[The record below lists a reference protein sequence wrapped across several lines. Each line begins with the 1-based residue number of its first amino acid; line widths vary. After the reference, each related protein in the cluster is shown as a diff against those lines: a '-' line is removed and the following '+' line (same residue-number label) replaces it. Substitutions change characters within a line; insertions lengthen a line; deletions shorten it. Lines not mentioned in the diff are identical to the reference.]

1 MFHPKVQFSPRRTKS
16 IGLTDGEGKERFWAC
31 LRQFSSIT
39 KKMSVDESN
48 DVLTDAALQYGEHL
62 FSRFGMNNSN
72 GYSNMGGAFLPCFP

>member
-1 MFHPKVQFSPRRTKS
+1 
-16 IGLTDGEGKERFWAC
+16 
-31 LRQFSSIT
+31 
-39 KKMSVDESN
+39 MSVDESN